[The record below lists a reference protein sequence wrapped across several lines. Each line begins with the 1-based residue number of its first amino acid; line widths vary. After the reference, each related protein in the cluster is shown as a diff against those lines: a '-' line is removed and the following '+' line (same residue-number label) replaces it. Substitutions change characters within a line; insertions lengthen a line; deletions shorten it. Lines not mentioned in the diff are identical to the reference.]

1 MSDDSICVQ
10 VKYIQCVL
18 RNPQHPH
25 PLMTFGLR
33 EDVPILQMLMD
44 ATQVEKA
51 ELKVFT
57 LEAFQ
62 KLVSQQVLDSQYAG
76 IPDKAVYGMALQIW
90 SMALNEQLLGSERS
104 RRNPNSDEYN
114 RVHNE
119 LADRFRH
126 TITKMLNDNMLK
138 DIQNNTKKWNH
149 GVLASRLVTD
159 CIAYFS
165 KRITGMECPESNWCN
180 AVNAIIGNKH
190 ARHCKHARTCTFY
203 AGMDAGTAAGNTDND
218 SACT

>member
-1 MSDDSICVQ
+1 MSDVCVQ
-10 VKYIQCVL
+10 VKYIQRVL

-25 PLMTFGLR
+25 PLMTFGLN
-33 EDVPILQMLMD
+33 EDVPILQLLMD
-44 ATQVEKA
+44 STQVDNA
-51 ELKVFT
+51 ELKSST
-57 LEAFQ
+57 LGGFQ
-62 KLVSQQVLDSQYAG
+62 KLVLDQVLDSQYAG
-76 IPDKAVYGMALQIW
+76 ISSKAVYGMALQIW
-90 SMALNEQLLGSERS
+90 SMALNEQLLESEMS
-104 RRNPNSDEYN
+104 SRNPNSNEYM
-114 RVHNE
+114 RVHHE

-126 TITKMLNDNMLK
+126 TIMKMLDDNTLNDIK
-138 DIQNNTKKWNH
+138 NNTKKWNH

-190 ARHCKHARTCTFY
+190 ARHCRHARTCTFY
-203 AGMDAGTAAGNTDND
+203 AGMAAVTEAGSADNG